1 MAHISKHCPIFSV
14 THALRLFA
22 LFALF
27 IMPLGLTACEGIKK
41 EAKYPTGHDR
51 QTTGGDI
58 YGERETIWGK
68 GQSIFSR
75 SKVSEEG
82 GSGIGVNSHL
92 WRAALDTLS
101 FMPLASADPFGG
113 TILTDW
119 YTDPNTPDE
128 RLKVNAFILGRQLRS
143 DGIRVRVFKQVAH
156 KGGWVDAEVAPDTA
170 RKLEDAILT
179 RARQLR
185 AAGIGVEE

>member
-1 MAHISKHCPIFSV
+1 MAHISKYSPIFSV
-14 THALRLFA
+14 TYVLRVFA
-22 LFALF
+22 LFALL

-75 SKVSEEG
+75 SKDSEDG
-82 GSGIGVNSHL
+82 ASGIGVNSHL